1 MLSDDSVLID
11 IIQSEIFNNENLNIS
26 TGYKIKEIAD
36 VKEINKLN
44 LEISLA
50 EGNINLSNSKFMWK
64 DDLKLVFN
72 ESLLIYDKN
81 QINLVT
87 RVNIDIIDLED
98 FYSSFQIPKKN
109 RKKSKKLNL
118 ISIITLLKKK

>member
-1 MLSDDSVLID
+1 
-11 IIQSEIFNNENLNIS
+11 
-26 TGYKIKEIAD
+26 
-36 VKEINKLN
+36 
-44 LEISLA
+44 
-50 EGNINLSNSKFMWK
+50 MWK

-109 RKKSKKLNL
+109 RKKIKKIEFDFNYNITEKKINFDNVKVDKISDSKLEKFIDKFNSRQSK
-118 ISIITLLKKK
+118 IFNIITYKNFVNGFFDAYAG